1 MGRGGA
7 MTPEPRFEGDYSPRQ
22 VAAARRVLVDVGQVL
37 ASFSDA
43 IVVVGGWVPDLRLPD
58 AEPVHVGSIDVDFAL
73 DAAKLGD
80 GRYAE
85 IVKLLLDTA
94 RYRPGNKNFQLVAT
108 VDLDDG
114 ESAVTVEVE
123 FLAPSNV
130 KLKKNRPK
138 LVESFRVLQFPA
150 CAAAFE
156 NPTEFEIDGS
166 MISGAT
172 NRVRLRVA
180 SLSDFAIMK
189 AHAIAGRDKPKD
201 VYDLCFSLDRYPG
214 GLEPLAAD
222 WRSRRG
228 DSIVDDAIRILDD
241 TFRSVDDFGPRQLA
255 IFHGDDGAEE
265 RAIHARR
272 AYELVRSL
280 LRMLSVPSPPHM
292 EPHSR

>member
-1 MGRGGA
+1 MGRGGT
-7 MTPEPRFEGDYSPRQ
+7 MIPEPRFEGDYSPRQ

-58 AEPVHVGSIDVDFAL
+58 AEPEHVGSIDVDLAL
-73 DAAKLGD
+73 DAGKLGD

-85 IVKLLLDTA
+85 IVKLLLDTL
-94 RYRPGNKNFQLVAT
+94 RYHPGEEDFQLVAT
-108 VDLDDG
+108 VDLEDG

-138 LVESFRVLQFPA
+138 LVEGFRVLQFPA

-156 NPTEFEIDGS
+156 NPAEFEIDGS
-166 MISGAT
+166 MISGAA

-201 VYDLCFSLDRYPG
+201 VYDLCFCLDRYPG
-214 GLEPLAAD
+214 GLDPLAAD
-222 WRSRRG
+222 WRARRG
-228 DSIVDDAIRILDD
+228 GAIVEQAIRILEDK
-241 TFRSVDDFGPRQLA
+241 FRSVDDFGPRQLA
-255 IFHGDDGAEE
+255 IFHGEDRADE

-272 AYELVRSL
+272 AFELVQAL
-280 LRMLSVPSPPHM
+280 LRTLSGPGS
-292 EPHSR
+292 

>member
-1 MGRGGA
+1 MA
-7 MTPEPRFEGDYSPRQ
+7 
-22 VAAARRVLVDVGQVL
+22 V
-37 ASFSDA
+37 
-43 IVVVGGWVPDLRLPD
+43 
-58 AEPVHVGSIDVDFAL
+58 
-73 DAAKLGD
+73 
-80 GRYAE
+80 
-85 IVKLLLDTA
+85 
-94 RYRPGNKNFQLVAT
+94 
-108 VDLDDG
+108 VDLEDG
-114 ESAVTVEVE
+114 EPPVTVEVE

-156 NPTEFEIDGS
+156 NPAEFEIDGA

-201 VYDLCFSLDRYPG
+201 VYDLCFCLDRYPG
-214 GLEPLAAD
+214 GLEALAAD

-228 DSIVDDAIRILDD
+228 GSIVDDAIRILDD
-241 TFRSVDDFGPRQLA
+241 KFRSVDDFGPRQLA

-272 AYELVRSL
+272 AFELVRSL
-280 LRMLSVPSPPHM
+280 LLMLSAPKS
-292 EPHSR
+292 SRADVRPR